1 MDGQRRQPCRGGW
14 RKPKGKDSGMRRK
27 HSEVTDP
34 SKISDILAAA
44 TIGRLATVGADGT
57 PYITPVNY
65 VYGDGRIY
73 FHCAPE
79 GEKLDNIAREPKVCF
94 EVDIPLAYLDAGFY
108 PDRNSCGL
116 HQFYHCVIIRGVAAV
131 VSDGPRK
138 AAALNALVAHHE
150 PGGDFAPVTE
160 DMPACRACKVVEV
173 IPASITAKSDLVQNK
188 SEEQRLA
195 IARHLKQRGRPGDR
209 QVVAAMGFDVNQI

>member
-1 MDGQRRQPCRGGW
+1 
-14 RKPKGKDSGMRRK
+14 MRRK

-65 VYGDGRIY
+65 VYLDGRIF

-108 PDRNSCGL
+108 PDRSSCGL
-116 HQFYHCVIIRGVAAV
+116 HQYYHCVIIRGVAAV
-131 VSDGPRK
+131 VPDGPRK

-150 PGGDFAPVTE
+150 PGGDFAPVTG

-173 IPASITAKSDLVQNK
+173 IPAVITAKSDLVQNK

-209 QVVAAMGFDVNQI
+209 QAVAALGFDVNRI